1 MYTETVYTQ
10 HNCEELDSYAGEDE
24 IRTVLQ
30 STMRGGEKFWDFR
43 TFNPPISKNNWA
55 NEYAEIA
62 ETRDNT
68 LLVRNTY
75 LDVPEEWLG
84 QVFIDEAEEL
94 KEINPQAYEHEYMGV
109 PTGTGGDVFPNACD
123 LDMNKLVSVQD
134 YNGNTI
140 KQVPMWQ
147 TFDNIY
153 NGLDWGWQ
161 VA

>member
-84 QVFIDEAEEL
+84 QVFIDEAEE
-94 KEINPQAYEHEYMGV
+94 
-109 PTGTGGDVFPNACD
+109 
-123 LDMNKLVSVQD
+123 
-134 YNGNTI
+134 
-140 KQVPMWQ
+140 
-147 TFDNIY
+147 
-153 NGLDWGWQ
+153 
-161 VA
+161 